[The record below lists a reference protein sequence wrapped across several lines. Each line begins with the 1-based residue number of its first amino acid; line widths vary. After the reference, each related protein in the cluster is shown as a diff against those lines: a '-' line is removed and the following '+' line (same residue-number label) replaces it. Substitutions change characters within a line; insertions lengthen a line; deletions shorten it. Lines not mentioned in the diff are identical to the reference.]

1 VINRNIFRDLL
12 VLGFFLP
19 SFSGLN
25 AQDTNL
31 VQVRAVH
38 VSDKN
43 LHWQRGSELNLGSF
57 PKNVVFTFGLTH
69 DERNIPQRL
78 RARLE
83 GHEDV
88 WHEGNGEMYLRVRFY
103 NANGDRIAE
112 NTFTIHGE
120 SVGWNGTLAS
130 SPASHRREILVVPPG
145 ASSLWVVISS
155 AGPPS
160 TIGIYVVHDLVVSRL
175 SPEKDKA
182 EVLIKS
188 PFDSASN
195 DSDENP
201 VGWERDGTRP
211 SMGKIVE
218 IGQNPKQKTLA
229 IIDDSPLDHAEWH
242 NTKEFA
248 PKVTPNE
255 SLYLE
260 WDEMYSM
267 GVSDNRYVAYSELP
281 PGNYKFRVSKV
292 SIFGEP
298 SGKEA
303 ILAVHVS
310 QPYWKMPWFWP
321 TLTTGLV
328 GVAVLSLRYITRRK
342 MRHAMA
348 LLEQQRV
355 LEQERLR
362 ISQDIHDDLGARV
375 TQISLL
381 SAMAQK
387 DSAFSEKARVE
398 FERIS
403 QMSQELIAALY
414 ETVWTVNPENDNLD
428 AMVDYLCQRI
438 NDLCTQAG
446 LSCRLNISPIPKNV
460 EISSRSRHNIS
471 MATREAVHN
480 VTKHAK
486 ATQVTVFITFAEGI
500 LSVSIHD
507 DGCGFQPE
515 SGSRGGHGLPN
526 MQKRME
532 YIGGTCEIESV
543 PGNGTKVHFRVAI
556 GSQRD
561 APAQPV
567 AVSN

>member
-1 VINRNIFRDLL
+1 MVLGFA
-12 VLGFFLP
+12 LGFFLP
-19 SFSGLN
+19 SGSGLN

-31 VQVRAVH
+31 VRIRSVH
-38 VSDKN
+38 VSEKD
-43 LHWQRGSELNLGSF
+43 LHWQPGSELNLGAF

-69 DERNIPQRL
+69 EDRTIPQRL

-83 GHEDV
+83 GHEDA
-88 WHEGNGEMYLRVRFY
+88 WHEGGEMYLRVRFY

-112 NTFTIHGE
+112 NTFTIRGE

-130 SPASHRREILVVPPG
+130 SPPTRRRETLVVPPG

-160 TIGIYVVHDLVVSRL
+160 TIGVYAVHDLVISRA
-175 SPEKDKA
+175 STEKDKR

-188 PFDSASN
+188 PFDQASGSA
-195 DSDENP
+195 EETP
-201 VGWERDGTRP
+201 AGWERDGTRP
-211 SMGKIVE
+211 SMAKIVE
-218 IGQNPKQKTLA
+218 VGQNPKEKALA
-229 IIDDSPLDHAEWH
+229 IVDDSPLDHAEWH
-242 NTKEFA
+242 NTRESA
-248 PKVTPNE
+248 PRVTPNE
-255 SLYLE
+255 SLLLE
-260 WDEMYSM
+260 WDELFTM
-267 GVSDNRYVAYSELP
+267 GVSDNRYVAYGELP
-281 PGNYKFRVSKV
+281 PGNYKLRVSKV
-292 SIFGEP
+292 SVFGEP
-298 SGKEA
+298 LGKEA
-303 ILAVHVS
+303 VLAVHVS
-310 QPYWKMPWFWP
+310 LPYWKMAWFWP
-321 TLTTGLV
+321 TLMTGFV
-328 GVAVLSLRYITRRK
+328 GAAVLSVRYITRRK

-387 DSAFSEKARVE
+387 DSTFSEKARGE
-398 FERIS
+398 FDKIS
-403 QMSQELIAALY
+403 QMSQDLIAALY

-446 LSCRLNISPIPKNV
+446 LSCRLNISTIPKNV

-486 ATQVTVFITFAEGI
+486 ATQVIVYITFTEGI
-500 LSVSIHD
+500 LSISIHD
-507 DGCGFQPE
+507 DGCGFHPD

-532 YIGGTCEIESV
+532 YIGGSCQIESA
-543 PGNGTKVHFRVAI
+543 PGSGTKVHFRVAI
-556 GSQRD
+556 GNNRD
-561 APAQPV
+561 APAQPF
-567 AVSN
+567 AASN